1 MSSSLTRPLP
11 GIALASAVA
20 LAAFLTV
27 QIPFLSNIHPM
38 IVALAYGIALRN
50 IFHLPDVAMAGIAFC
65 QRYLLRFAVALLGI
79 QLSLGQLAGVGLS
92 GVSIILVALLTTLL
106 FTKLLG
112 RAMGVDDRLCVLLAS
127 GTAICGVSAIVAT
140 NTVTRAP
147 EEDVTYAIASVTLL
161 GTVLTILYPLMLPVL
176 GLDAQSYGLWAGAS
190 IHEVAQVAAAAFQ
203 GGDQAGAHG
212 TASKLLRVVMLA
224 PMVLLLGWLRSR
236 NDTEDGSTGVAKIAF
251 PWFVVGFLALAGLNS
266 IVSIDAGIRAWSYLI
281 TISAMTV
288 ALAAMGLMTDISKLR
303 GRGPKPF
310 ILGAI
315 AALFMSSGTLGLV
328 LATS

>member
-1 MSSSLTRPLP
+1 MWP
-11 GIALASAVA
+11 A
-20 LAAFLTV
+20 
-27 QIPFLSNIHPM
+27 
-38 IVALAYGIALRN
+38 
-50 IFHLPDVAMAGIAFC
+50 
-65 QRYLLRFAVALLGI
+65 
-79 QLSLGQLAGVGLS
+79 
-92 GVSIILVALLTTLL
+92 
-106 FTKLLG
+106 
-112 RAMGVDDRLCVLLAS
+112 
-127 GTAICGVSAIVAT
+127 
-140 NTVTRAP
+140 
-147 EEDVTYAIASVTLL
+147 
-161 GTVLTILYPLMLPVL
+161 L

-203 GGDQAGAHG
+203 GGDLAGAHG

-236 NDTEDGSTGVAKIAF
+236 NDTGESTGVAKIAF

-266 IVSIDAGIRAWSYLI
+266 IVSIDAGIRAWCYLF